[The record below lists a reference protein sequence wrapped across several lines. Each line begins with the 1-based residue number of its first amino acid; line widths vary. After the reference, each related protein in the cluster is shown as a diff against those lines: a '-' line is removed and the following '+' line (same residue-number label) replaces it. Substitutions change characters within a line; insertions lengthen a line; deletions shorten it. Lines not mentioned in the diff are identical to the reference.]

1 MKETGSKE
9 DFQNYKR
16 AQQQAKK
23 VVRNAQKSMR
33 KILSVGPLKNGNSDT
48 IDNYEVC
55 KVLNKFFCI
64 SFHNR

>member
-23 VVRNAQKSMR
+23 VVRNAPKSMR
-33 KILSVGPLKNGNSDT
+33 KILQKISRKIQKLFTHTFLRIQNPKVGWTSQ
-48 IDNYEVC
+48 EW
-55 KVLNKFFCI
+55 
-64 SFHNR
+64 